1 LQEMNP
7 VDAIEFIVDKIR
19 KTQSNQEFLDSMNQ

>member
-1 LQEMNP
+1 MNP
-7 VDAIEFIVDKIR
+7 VDAIEFIVDKVR

>member
-1 LQEMNP
+1 MNP